1 LPVRVHVLVMMGFE
15 VLVSDATPAWD
26 NPGNLEGHY
35 ANCFKIGHN
44 AFEFLLD
51 FGQAVEE
58 SARAKLT
65 SRIVIHP
72 YAAKELMKT
81 LQEAISE
88 YESTFGVI
96 REEREG

>member
-1 LPVRVHVLVMMGFE
+1 MDDGFE
-15 VLVSDATPAWD
+15 VLVNDAIPAWD

-44 AFEFLLD
+44 AFEFLID
-51 FGQAVEE
+51 FGQVVEE

-72 YAAKELMKT
+72 HAAKELFRI
-81 LQEAISE
+81 LQEAIGE
-88 YESTFGVI
+88 YERTFGVI

>member
-1 LPVRVHVLVMMGFE
+1 MN
-15 VLVSDATPAWD
+15 DATPAWD

-51 FGQAVEE
+51 FGQIVGE
-58 SARAKLT
+58 STRAKLT

-72 YAAKELMKT
+72 FAAKELFRV
-81 LQEAISE
+81 LQEAISQ

-96 REEREG
+96 REERED